1 MAELMFG
8 LGQTKKKKDTEAKIK
23 QTKDQLKDVKITD
36 TVETSARKE
45 QFDRDKGYAA
55 TARQTKKDLKDVKI
69 TESVET
75 NARKEQFDR
84 DKDYAA
90 TARQTKKDLK
100 DVKITDTVEGDVRKE
115 QHTREQKWKETGR
128 DNLKKNNQ
136 FDMVSVESVFRR
148 LPPVSQVIRLV
159 FSLISVSSGEIS
171 VWRWRRSTSSR

>member
-69 TESVET
+69 T
-75 NARKEQFDR
+75 
-84 DKDYAA
+84 
-90 TARQTKKDLK
+90 
-100 DVKITDTVEGDVRKE
+100 DTVESDVRKE
-115 QHTREQKWKETGR
+115 QHTREQKWKQDGR
-128 DNLKKNNQ
+128 ENLKKNNKYVKLCTLLLASRVRKR
-136 FDMVSVESVFRR
+136 FSNS
-148 LPPVSQVIRLV
+148 LV
-159 FSLISVSSGEIS
+159 YVACYFS
-171 VWRWRRSTSSR
+171 

>member
-69 TESVET
+69 T
-75 NARKEQFDR
+75 
-84 DKDYAA
+84 
-90 TARQTKKDLK
+90 
-100 DVKITDTVEGDVRKE
+100 DTVESDVRKE
-115 QHTREQKWKETGR
+115 QHTREQKWKQDGR
-128 DNLKKNNQ
+128 ENLKKNNKYVKLCTLLASRVRKK
-136 FDMVSVESVFRR
+136 FSNS
-148 LPPVSQVIRLV
+148 LV
-159 FSLISVSSGEIS
+159 YVACYFS
-171 VWRWRRSTSSR
+171 